1 MQPKPQHPAAADRH
15 ADAERQ
21 ERVHSGW
28 EKNRVRAGRNAD
40 NPVRSRSVR
49 TGFVRITISTPA
61 QARELMAEIES
72 EHFCRTAL

>member
-1 MQPKPQHPAAADRH
+1 MEIRSAIVPAADDRH

-49 TGFVRITISTPA
+49 TGLS
-61 QARELMAEIES
+61 
-72 EHFCRTAL
+72 ALRF